1 MPPKRKGAAAKNKN
15 EAPPA
20 KTIKGEKKFESD
32 KKTSTESYDDS
43 YQKAICNLMKNI
55 AYKDPEMYWDII
67 MEANFETT
75 RWEIMNRRSEKL
87 DDKNLDKLEALSDSK
102 LLGKAETRFGY
113 HFTYILILY
122 IKKRYGDY
130 DYRSLCSRLCSKEK

>member
-1 MPPKRKGAAAKNKN
+1 MLPKRKGAAAKNKN

-20 KTIKGEKKFESD
+20 KTIKGEKKIESD

-55 AYKDPEMYWDII
+55 ACKDPEMYWDII
-67 MEANFETT
+67 MEAIFETT
-75 RWEIMNRRSEKL
+75 RMEIMNKRSEKP
-87 DDKNLDKLEALSDSK
+87 DDENLDKLEVLSDSK
-102 LLGKAETRFGY
+102 LLGEAEIRFGL

-130 DYRSLCSRLCSKEK
+130 DYTSLCSRLCSKEK